1 MPHSDLW
8 GILYY
13 DNTRFVYPGFTS
25 QYYVRKKQHLCCLI
39 VTKTMLKNIIPTY
52 QQLRE
57 RHTNEHSVLSK
68 KHNIITTL
76 RLLVAAGFILCLYF
90 YFTTGQTT
98 LLYVAVTALAL
109 FLVLMKLN
117 QKIAWDKN
125 FSKNLIRINKEELAF
140 LNREEVAFDT
150 GITYQDDT
158 HAYAADLDLFGRKSL
173 YQYLNRTGTQ
183 MGKDRLAQLMLHL
196 QAQENIKA
204 NQEAVKELQPAID
217 WRQELLAMAYINADS
232 REIYN
237 TLIQW
242 SGTKDQRL
250 PRVLM
255 VLAWV
260 LPAALVSCL
269 ILYAFTRNEL
279 YWNISGK
286 LLPLNLLIIA
296 TQLKKVKQAVAGADK
311 ADEILKQYA
320 AMIERIEAAPFKSP
334 ALQQLKNRLQV
345 TNSNAS
351 KQIHKLSGIY
361 RSMETVQNPFG
372 ALILNGLFLYHL
384 HALNSLHRWKE
395 AYAKHI
401 PEWLDIIG
409 TMEALCSLANF
420 SYNNPGFAFPELNSD
435 YMLSFKDLGHPLIH
449 EEKRI
454 SNDVSFTDHNFII
467 LTGSNMSGKST
478 FLRTL
483 GVNMV
488 LAGMG
493 APVCASTANLHPLRI
508 LVSMRQ
514 SDSLAD
520 SESYFFA
527 EVKRLKFIIDQLHG
541 EVCFVLLDEILRGTN
556 SDDKRSGTIG
566 VIEKMIHR
574 KVIGAIATHDLEVCL
589 TTNAHPGKLI
599 NKCFEVEIIH
609 NELCFDYKLRDG
621 ICQNKSATFLMKK
634 MEII

>member
-1 MPHSDLW
+1 
-8 GILYY
+8 
-13 DNTRFVYPGFTS
+13 
-25 QYYVRKKQHLCCLI
+25 
-39 VTKTMLKNIIPTY
+39 MLKNIIPTY
-52 QQLRE
+52 QQLKE
-57 RHTNEHSVLSK
+57 RHTGTYSALSK
-68 KHNIITTL
+68 KHNIITVL
-76 RLLVAAGFILCLYF
+76 RLLIAAGFILSLYF
-90 YFTTGQTT
+90 YFAAGHTT
-98 LLYVAVTALAL
+98 LLYVAIATLAL
-109 FLVLMKLN
+109 FLLLMKLN

-125 FSKNLIRINKEELAF
+125 FSKNLIHINTEELAF
-140 LNREEVAFDT
+140 LNREDVAFDT
-150 GITYQDDT
+150 GIIYQDDA

-183 MGKDRLAQLMLHL
+183 MGKDRLAALMLRL
-196 QAQENIKA
+196 QAQEDIKA
-204 NQEAVKELQPAID
+204 NQEAIQELRPAID
-217 WRQELLAMAYINADS
+217 WRQELLAVARINADS

-237 TLIQW
+237 TLVEW

-250 PRVLM
+250 PRILM
-255 VLAWV
+255 VLAWI
-260 LPAALVSCL
+260 LPTALVGCL
-269 ILYAFTRNEL
+269 IMYAFTRNEL
-279 YWNISGK
+279 YWSISGK

-296 TQLKKVKQAVAGADK
+296 TQLKKVKQAVARADK

-320 AMIERIEAAPFKSP
+320 AMIERIEASPFKSP
-334 ALQQLKNRLQV
+334 ALDELKNRLHV

-351 KQIHKLSGIY
+351 KQIRKLSGIY
-361 RSMETVQNPFG
+361 RSMETIQNPFG

-395 AYAKHI
+395 AYATHI

-409 TMEALCSLANF
+409 AMEALCSLANF
-420 SYNNPGFAFPELNSD
+420 SYNNPEFSFPELNNGHVI
-435 YMLSFKDLGHPLIH
+435 SFKGMGHPLIH
-449 EEKRI
+449 EEKRV
-454 SNDVSFTDHNFII
+454 SNDASFTDQNFII

-493 APVCASTANLHPLRI
+493 APVCASAANLHPLRI

-527 EVKRLKFIIDQLHG
+527 EVKRLKFIIDQLHD

-589 TTNAHPGKLI
+589 TTNAHPDKLI

-621 ICQNKSATFLMKK
+621 ICQNKSATFLMQK